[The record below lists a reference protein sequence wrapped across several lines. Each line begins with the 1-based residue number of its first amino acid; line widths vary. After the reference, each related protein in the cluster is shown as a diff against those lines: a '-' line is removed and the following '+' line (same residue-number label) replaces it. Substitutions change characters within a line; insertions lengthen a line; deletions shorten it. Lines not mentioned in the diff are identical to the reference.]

1 MRTLLRSLLFAF
13 AGGGTVAYAA
23 ESAQNGEGG
32 FLLFVFLGF
41 FALIILFQLIPG
53 LAMFW
58 GIMKGVFSNPSKGEA
73 NETVAEK

>member
-1 MRTLLRSLLFAF
+1 MRTLMRSLLFAF

-23 ESAQNGEGG
+23 ESAQSGEGG

-41 FALIILFQLIPG
+41 FALVILFQLVPG

-58 GIMKGVFSNPSKGEA
+58 GILKGVFSSPSKGESH
-73 NETVAEK
+73 ETVVEK

>member
-1 MRTLLRSLLFAF
+1 MRTLMRSLVLAL

-23 ESAQNGEGG
+23 ESAQSGEGG
-32 FLLFVFLGF
+32 FLLFAFLGF

-58 GIMKGVFSNPSKGEA
+58 GMLKGVFSSPSK
-73 NETVAEK
+73 NETRETAVDK